1 MKKTLILIV
10 TAILILFSR
19 IFALEVSLSTN
30 KTTIDI
36 NHPFQLTIQIISDK
50 NGTIQIQKIDW
61 LENFKI
67 LWQSQY
73 QSYSSS
79 IVNIN
84 WQVKQK
90 INTTYNVVFT
100 LLPKKDGNFTIW
112 PAYILY
118 NWKTYKTNTVQIKVT
133 WTKTPNIMLNNQSYT
148 TLPNSPTPNNANTI
162 QNNNPTFD
170 KNTSIQDLNNT
181 QHAKPQSYWF
191 LILVIIL
198 ILVGIGII
206 IYLLKKDQENQD
218 KQYNEKPKKT
228 EKEKTISTK
237 TNTSND
243 FLTNLWIK
251 YNIKN
256 IHSKTFTEIINEVK
270 EQWKELTNEKLK
282 QLENILVNKF
292 RS

>member
-1 MKKTLILIV
+1 MKKLLLWLV
-10 TAILILFSR
+10 AILILFSK
-19 IFALEVSLSTN
+19 IFAMEVSLSTN
-30 KTTIDI
+30 KTNIDI

-118 NWKTYKTNTVQIKVT
+118 NWKTYKTNSVQIKVT
-133 WTKTPNIMLNNQSYT
+133 WTKTPNIMLNQQSYT
-148 TLPNSPTPNNANTI
+148 TLSSSPTPNNTNTI

-170 KNTSIQDLNNT
+170 KNTSIQDLNNS
-181 QHAKPQSYWF
+181 QHTNPQSYWF
-191 LILVIIL
+191 LVLTIIL
-198 ILVGIGII
+198 ILIGIGII
-206 IYLLKKDQENQD
+206 VYLLKKDTGNQY
-218 KQYNEKPKKT
+218 KQANEKTKET
-228 EKEKTISTK
+228 EKEKTISINP
-237 TNTSND
+237 NTSND

-256 IHSKTFTEIINEVK
+256 IHSKTFSEIIEEVK
-270 EQWKELTNEKLK
+270 KQWKELSSEELNK
-282 QLENILVNKF
+282 LENILINKF
-292 RS
+292 KA

>member
-1 MKKTLILIV
+1 MKKLLLWLV
-10 TAILILFSR
+10 AILILFSK
-19 IFALEVSLSTN
+19 IFAMEVSLSTN
-30 KTTIDI
+30 KTNIDI

-118 NWKTYKTNTVQIKVT
+118 NWKTYKTNSVQIKVT
-133 WTKTPNIMLNNQSYT
+133 WTKTPNIMLNQQNYT

-170 KNTSIQDLNNT
+170 KNTSIQDLNNS
-181 QHAKPQSYWF
+181 QHTNPQSYWF
-191 LILVIIL
+191 LVLTIIL
-198 ILVGIGII
+198 ILIGIGII
-206 IYLLKKDQENQD
+206 VYLLKKDTGNQY
-218 KQYNEKPKKT
+218 KQANEKTKET
-228 EKEKTISTK
+228 EKEKTISINP
-237 TNTSND
+237 NTSND

-256 IHSKTFTEIINEVK
+256 IHSKTFSEIIEEVK
-270 EQWKELTNEKLK
+270 KQWKELSSEELNK
-282 QLENILVNKF
+282 LENILINKF
-292 RS
+292 KA